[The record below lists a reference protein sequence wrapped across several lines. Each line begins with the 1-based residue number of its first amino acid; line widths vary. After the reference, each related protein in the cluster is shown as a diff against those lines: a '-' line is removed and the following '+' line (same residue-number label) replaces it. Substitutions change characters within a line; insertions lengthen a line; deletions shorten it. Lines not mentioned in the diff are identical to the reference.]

1 MSLVSLVAVALLAV
15 LPLRD
20 DMLGD
25 RQARLQALTDVAV
38 STIDRYR
45 SLERAGALSRSEAQR
60 QAITAVAALNYE
72 GSNYFWINDL
82 DAFIVYHPSDAINQT
97 DQSTFEDA
105 LGKRIFL
112 AFVDVA
118 RRDGRGFVQYHFP
131 RPGETEPLPKLS
143 HVVRVADWDWVVGT
157 GFYIDDLDAQTAAAL
172 RRIFA
177 WVGLVA
183 AIAGGCLVW
192 LSRAVQGRVLALSRA
207 MTRLSEG
214 ALDTPVPDTDR
225 RDDLGAMARA
235 AALFKDS
242 AIEARRVER
251 ENRLSEERMRAA
263 EAERLQEQRA
273 REAEQQ
279 AREADQAEQARRDR
293 EAELQRLVTAFESR
307 VRTIV
312 ERVVEA
318 SSGMAGEVATL
329 QSYVQDNAEAAET
342 TATLGRQTSE
352 AVSTVSAAVEELA
365 ASTREISERTDKAS
379 QSAADAVAQ
388 GERTNSGMTRLSEAG
403 ERITEVVGLIQDV
416 AEQTNL
422 LALNATIE
430 AARAGEAG
438 KGFAVVAGEVKAL
451 AGQTARA
458 TEEIRAQVAAMR
470 AATGEAVT
478 AIGSMHGTI
487 ADIDSEAQA
496 ITGAT
501 SEQDASTQEIAR
513 TMTETQSNT
522 QQLTDRMEAM
532 RAGANTALGASTEC
546 ANAADSLGRLAEDLR
561 TAVDA
566 FVRDLS

>member
-1 MSLVSLVAVALLAV
+1 MSLVLVALLAV
-15 LPLRD
+15 IPVRD
-20 DMLGD
+20 VMLSD
-25 RQARLQALTDVAV
+25 REARLQALTDLAV
-38 STIDRYR
+38 STIDRFR
-45 SLERAGALSRSEAQR
+45 ALEHDGALSRSEAQR
-60 QAITAVAALNYE
+60 EAITAVAALDYN
-72 GSNYFWINDL
+72 GNNYFWINDL
-82 DAFIVYHPSDAINQT
+82 DAYLVYHPSEDLNQT
-97 DQSTFEDA
+97 DQSAFEDA
-105 LGKRIFL
+105 RGKRIFQ
-112 AFVDVA
+112 AFADTA
-118 RRDGRGFVQYHFP
+118 RRDGAGFVEYHFP
-131 RPGETEPLPKLS
+131 RPGATEPQPKLS
-143 HVVRVADWDWVVGT
+143 HVVRVPGWDWVVGT
-157 GFYIDDLDAQTAAAL
+157 GFYIDDLNTQFWSEL
-172 RRIFA
+172 RRVFT
-177 WVGLVA
+177 GVA
-183 AIAGGCLVW
+183 VVALLSGGCLLL
-192 LSRAVQGRVLALSRA
+192 LSRGVQGRVLALSRA
-207 MTRLSEG
+207 MTRLGEG

-225 RDDLGAMARA
+225 RDDLGTMARSV
-235 AALFKDS
+235 ALFKDK
-242 AIEARRVER
+242 AIEARRLER
-251 ENRLSEERMRAA
+251 ENREKEEQMRAA
-263 EAERLQEQRA
+263 EAERAEEQRA
-273 REAEQQ
+273 REAEQR
-279 AREADQAEQARRDR
+279 AREAEQAEKARRDR

-329 QSYVQDNAEAAET
+329 QSYVQDNAEAADT

-403 ERITEVVGLIQDV
+403 ERITEVVALIQDV